1 MNSRETDMNIIISNT
16 SDEPIYRQIAEQIK
30 EMILRGQLKGGD
42 LLPSIRGLARDLRI
56 SVITTNRAYEELEK
70 EGFILSVPGK
80 GSFVSEESKEF
91 LREVRLKSLEDKL
104 LEAISKS
111 KALNLSLDELI
122 GMLKILYGED
132 V

>member
-1 MNSRETDMNIIISNT
+1 MNIIISNT

-30 EMILRGQLKGGD
+30 EMILSGQLKGGD

-80 GSFVSEESKEF
+80 GSFVSEENREF

-104 LEAISKS
+104 LEAISQS

>member
-1 MNSRETDMNIIISNT
+1 MNIIISNT

-30 EMILRGQLKGGD
+30 EMILRGQLKGGV

>member
-1 MNSRETDMNIIISNT
+1 MNIIISNT